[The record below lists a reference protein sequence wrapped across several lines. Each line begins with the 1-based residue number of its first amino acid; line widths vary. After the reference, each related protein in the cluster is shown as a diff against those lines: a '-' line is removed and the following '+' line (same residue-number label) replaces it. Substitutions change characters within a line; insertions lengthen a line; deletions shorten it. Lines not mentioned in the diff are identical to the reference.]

1 MGSSGMKLLIISH
14 VKLEHKSIENT
25 FNKLKEKKDML
36 INKSYD
42 TIEELNSELLNDYSI
57 KIVISKKNI
66 DCLCD
71 LFILIEEN
79 NQDSLFLNSDIK
91 NTKNCIIKVK
101 LPDLEELVN
110 EKIHE
115 IFNFTKKHIF
125 LNLKDKNKNRIKK
138 KLNFYL
144 KEDLFNIGE
153 LEYLKKIEYTIK
165 TINLEILI
173 EDTEEFTILHK
184 ILLKNKKYN
193 FLLLLVDDKPYLT
206 FNYKPYKMISN
217 YNLLIDIKYYKNIK
231 LYKILEEFKRTSSSD
246 EFLNLICKIFI
257 FDFNFKTLKKL
268 KSIKF
273 NTEESILILKL
284 NHVFKETEYF
294 NFIKGLKIS
303 SNKNHELY
311 KKLIFL

>member
-1 MGSSGMKLLIISH
+1 MGMKLLIISH

-231 LYKILEEFKRTSSSD
+231 LYKILE
-246 EFLNLICKIFI
+246 
-257 FDFNFKTLKKL
+257 
-268 KSIKF
+268 
-273 NTEESILILKL
+273 
-284 NHVFKETEYF
+284 
-294 NFIKGLKIS
+294 
-303 SNKNHELY
+303 
-311 KKLIFL
+311 